1 MALPPQR
8 RHAIRLIHNQRA
20 SPHLRIEEARR
31 HDIHARK
38 VSPLARQRLPKV
50 RDERLAAVVDGLV
63 HGDVHDV
70 AAYAGGD
77 DEVAGA
83 LAVEDLA
90 GVFGAGEDAVNWF
103 LSVIDIVI
111 GGMDWI
117 GIGVVTPFTDSC
129 FLYSSWVCSRMG
141 LEMAIPVAV
150 SALLV

>member
-1 MALPPQR
+1 M
-8 RHAIRLIHNQRA
+8 
-20 SPHLRIEEARR
+20 
-31 HDIHARK
+31 
-38 VSPLARQRLPKV
+38 

>member
-1 MALPPQR
+1 M
-8 RHAIRLIHNQRA
+8 
-20 SPHLRIEEARR
+20 
-31 HDIHARK
+31 
-38 VSPLARQRLPKV
+38 

-63 HGDVHDV
+63 HGNVHDV

-83 LAVEDLA
+83 LAVEDPA
-90 GVFGAGEDAVNWF
+90 GVFGAGEDSVDWF
-103 LSVIDIVI
+103 LSVTDIVI
-111 GGMDWI
+111 GLDWIGI